1 MSGTKVIR
9 SILFDLDRTL
19 LDRDASVLAFAA
31 AQHARFALRLDGAP
45 LEAYVETFIRL
56 DDRGMLWK
64 DAVYQRLTVD
74 LGIGAVPWEELYQD
88 FTDRIVDHY
97 IAFPGVHEALVELS
111 AHHTLGLVTNGRT
124 FFQNRTIATLGLA
137 PYFST
142 VLISE
147 KESLRKPDV
156 AIFHRALSH
165 LEVAPHEAVYVGD
178 HPVNDMQAARNAGMH
193 TVWKRN
199 DDFPD
204 APCDARFDDFNELPG
219 IIRALPAL
227 F

>member
-1 MSGTKVIR
+1 MIR
-9 SILFDLDRTL
+9 SIFFDLDRTL
-19 LDRDASVLAFAA
+19 LDRDASFLAFAA
-31 AQHARFALRLDGAP
+31 AQHVRFAARLDGAP
-45 LEAYVETFIRL
+45 LKTYVEAFIRL

-64 DAVYQRLTVD
+64 DEVYQRLTVE
-74 LGIGAVPWEELYQD
+74 LEIGAIPWKELYQD

-97 IAFPGVHEALVELS
+97 IAFPGVHETLVELS
-111 AHHTLGLVTNGRT
+111 AHHTLGLITNGRT

-147 KESLRKPDV
+147 KEGLRKPDA
-156 AIFHRALSH
+156 AIFHRALSQ

-199 DDFPD
+199 ADFED
-204 APCDARFDDFNELPG
+204 AACDARFDDFSELPG
-219 IIRALPAL
+219 IIRGLSSLP
-227 F
+227 